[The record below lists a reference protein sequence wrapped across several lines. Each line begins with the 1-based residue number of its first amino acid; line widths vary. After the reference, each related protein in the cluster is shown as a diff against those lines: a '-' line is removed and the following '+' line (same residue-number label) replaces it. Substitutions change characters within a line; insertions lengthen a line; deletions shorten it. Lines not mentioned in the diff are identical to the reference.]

1 MHLNDKDMY
10 QVNFNYEILAVDLDR
25 VDEFNNFKRA
35 LLNKDKL
42 ELNKIFSIIKKKFN
56 KKEALKSRFIQF
68 QNLVMP
74 ENYVKDFYF
83 NIERCLKN
91 LDPKVLEDR
100 NCFTEISM
108 DITIASFFH
117 YYMNGIDNQLWNYRP
132 YYYMSESL
140 ISENNLDYLYD
151 KSDSIELNSRLFT
164 EFDQWK
170 IISYKDI
177 EEYFLNVK
185 PMNELDKFFQNYFR
199 DAMDKK
205 LIIVINKSDS

>member
-1 MHLNDKDMY
+1 
-10 QVNFNYEILAVDLDR
+10 
-25 VDEFNNFKRA
+25 
-35 LLNKDKL
+35 
-42 ELNKIFSIIKKKFN
+42 
-56 KKEALKSRFIQF
+56 
-68 QNLVMP
+68 
-74 ENYVKDFYF
+74 
-83 NIERCLKN
+83 
-91 LDPKVLEDR
+91 
-100 NCFTEISM
+100 
-108 DITIASFFH
+108 
-117 YYMNGIDNQLWNYRP
+117 MNGIDNQLWNYRP

>member
-1 MHLNDKDMY
+1 MGNKIDKPY
-10 QVNFNYEILAVDLDR
+10 QINFNYEIMAIKADKKHDFDNYRAVLINGNRDSLKKVLEAIK
-25 VDEFNNFKRA
+25 VD
-35 LLNKDKL
+35 
-42 ELNKIFSIIKKKFN
+42 FSESK
-56 KKEALKSRFIQF
+56 ALKSSFIEF
-68 QNLVMP
+68 KRLTTPKNS
-74 ENYVKDFYF
+74 YDYF
-83 NIERCLKN
+83 IKGIDNCLKH
-91 LDPKVLEDR
+91 LDPKVLDDR
-100 NCFTEISM
+100 NYFTNISM